1 MSLTY
6 NTLIKK
12 SLSYYLILFLG
23 LILSACGGGGDDSS
37 PPPPVTV
44 LNNILITSAQPSM
57 AAGLTQQLSVAGIYS
72 DGTSQTIPNPT
83 WSSSNTSV
91 ASVDSAGLVKSLS
104 PGSVKIS
111 ASFNG
116 LKSSTDLTV
125 TGAILQSIHVE
136 STTSS
141 IAAGLTQQFSATG
154 IYSDGSTQAITN
166 PIWNSSNPNIATVNS
181 TGLVKSLTAGSVN
194 ITATFNGFTG
204 SSPLTITS
212 AILKSI
218 TVIPTA
224 PSVAAGLTQQFS
236 AAGIYSDG
244 TSQPIASPTW
254 SSSNPSIATVNTA
267 GLVKS
272 LTAGSVNITA
282 SFGGVT
288 GSSTLT
294 VTAATLKAITVTPTA
309 SSIAAGLTQQL
320 TATGTYSDGTSQ
332 IISNPV
338 WSSSGPSVATVSST
352 GLVKTLN
359 PGTINLTASF
369 NGVSGSTTLK
379 VTNAIVQS
387 LSIVPLTSS
396 MAVGLTQQFTA
407 TAHYSDGT
415 LQVIPTPS
423 LTNPTMTWSS
433 SNNTV
438 ATLSNATLARDIFV
452 ALAPG
457 VTTITA
463 TYNGFTSSTT
473 LTVTTAALTSI
484 TIQPAASSGTV
495 GTQQFTATGTY
506 TDGTT
511 QAIPN
516 PIWSSSNTANLT
528 VSSTG
533 LAQSITAGQTNISAT
548 FNGVIGNTTVIT
560 PSFRSYWIAG
570 PIVVQNY
577 QTQRIGYILTSSNQE
592 DNILING
599 LDPERPA
606 QVYWYTSDQTI
617 LEVGTALHSN
627 TGSTFIHKDGQV
639 TLTAKYKNV
648 FSEEITVTTN
658 VKIVN

>member
-6 NTLIKK
+6 KTLVKK
-12 SLSYYLILFLG
+12 SFGYYLILFLG
-23 LILSACGGGGDDSS
+23 LMLSACGGGDDSG
-37 PPPPVTV
+37 PAPTPVTV
-44 LNNILITSAQPSM
+44 LNNIIITSAQPSM
-57 AAGLTQQLSVAGIYS
+57 AAGLTQQLSVTGIYS
-72 DGTSQTIPNPT
+72 DGTSQTITNPT

-91 ASVDSAGLVKSLS
+91 ASIDATGLVKSLS

-111 ASFNG
+111 ASYNG

-125 TGAILQSIHVE
+125 TTAILQSIHVE
-136 STTSS
+136 STASS

-194 ITATFNGFTG
+194 ISATFNGLTG

-218 TVIPTA
+218 AVAPTA

-236 AAGIYSDG
+236 AIGIYSDG
-244 TSQPIASPTW
+244 TSQPIASPIW
-254 SSSNPSIATVNTA
+254 SSSNPSIATVNSA
-267 GLVKS
+267 GLAKS
-272 LTAGSVNITA
+272 IAAGSVNITA

-288 GSSTLT
+288 GGSALT
-294 VTAATLKAITVTPTA
+294 VTAATLKAISITPTA

-438 ATLSNATLARDIFV
+438 ATLSNTTLARDIFV

-484 TIQPAASSGTV
+484 TVQPAASSGTV

-511 QAIPN
+511 QVIPN

-548 FNGVIGNTTVIT
+548 FNGVVGNTTVIT

-592 DNILING
+592 DNNMING
-599 LDPERPA
+599 LDPERPPR
-606 QVYWYTSDQTI
+606 V
-617 LEVGTALHSN
+617 LV
-627 TGSTFIHKDGQV
+627 FI
-639 TLTAKYKNV
+639 
-648 FSEEITVTTN
+648 
-658 VKIVN
+658 

>member
-6 NTLIKK
+6 KTLVKK
-12 SLSYYLILFLG
+12 SFGYYLILFLG
-23 LILSACGGGGDDSS
+23 LMLSACGGGDDSG
-37 PPPPVTV
+37 PAPTPVTV
-44 LNNILITSAQPSM
+44 LNNIIITSAQPSM
-57 AAGLTQQLSVAGIYS
+57 AAGLTQQLSVTGIYS
-72 DGTSQTIPNPT
+72 DGTSQTITNPT

-91 ASVDSAGLVKSLS
+91 ASIDATGLVKSLS

-111 ASFNG
+111 ASYNG

-125 TGAILQSIHVE
+125 TTAILQSIHVE
-136 STTSS
+136 STASS

-194 ITATFNGFTG
+194 ISATFNGLTG

-218 TVIPTA
+218 AVAPTA

-236 AAGIYSDG
+236 AIGIYSDG
-244 TSQPIASPTW
+244 TSQPIASPIW
-254 SSSNPSIATVNTA
+254 SSSNPSIATVNSA
-267 GLVKS
+267 GLAKS
-272 LTAGSVNITA
+272 IAAGSVNITA

-288 GSSTLT
+288 GGSALT
-294 VTAATLKAITVTPTA
+294 VTAATLKAISITPTA

-438 ATLSNATLARDIFV
+438 ATLSN
-452 ALAPG
+452 
-457 VTTITA
+457 ITDC
-463 TYNGFTSSTT
+463 
-473 LTVTTAALTSI
+473 
-484 TIQPAASSGTV
+484 P
-495 GTQQFTATGTY
+495 
-506 TDGTT
+506 
-511 QAIPN
+511 
-516 PIWSSSNTANLT
+516 
-528 VSSTG
+528 
-533 LAQSITAGQTNISAT
+533 
-548 FNGVIGNTTVIT
+548 
-560 PSFRSYWIAG
+560 
-570 PIVVQNY
+570 
-577 QTQRIGYILTSSNQE
+577 
-592 DNILING
+592 
-599 LDPERPA
+599 
-606 QVYWYTSDQTI
+606 
-617 LEVGTALHSN
+617 
-627 TGSTFIHKDGQV
+627 
-639 TLTAKYKNV
+639 
-648 FSEEITVTTN
+648 
-658 VKIVN
+658 